1 MRSFDF
7 LTCYTLY
14 RDTISFSRGE
24 ESILNLIQIINIPS
38 LIDDTLNLV
47 GSMNYSEKA

>member
-7 LTCYTLY
+7 LTCYNLY
-14 RDTISFSRGE
+14 IDTISLGE

>member
-7 LTCYTLY
+7 LTFYTVYL
-14 RDTISFSRGE
+14 DTISLSD
-24 ESILNLIQIINIPS
+24 ESITNLIQIINIPS
-38 LIDDTLNLV
+38 LIDDTLNLE